1 MKMERVLGGL
11 YEGREYLQA
20 MREAKE
26 DFDAWVNTK
35 RYNRVTT
42 KEKYKKQR
50 LEKLQ
55 SLLREF
61 HVTP

>member
-1 MKMERVLGGL
+1 MKMERVLGGV

-20 MREAKE
+20 MREAQE
-26 DFDAWVNTK
+26 EFDAWVNTK

-50 LEKLQ
+50 LEKLR
-55 SLLREF
+55 LLREF

>member
-1 MKMERVLGGL
+1 MERTLSGL
-11 YEGREYLQA
+11 YEGEEYQLA

-26 DFDAWVNTK
+26 EFDAWVNTK

-50 LEKLQ
+50 LEKLR
-55 SLLREF
+55 LLREF
-61 HVTP
+61 DAHA

>member
-1 MKMERVLGGL
+1 MERVLGGV
-11 YEGREYLQA
+11 YEGKEYQLA

-26 DFDAWVNTK
+26 EFDAWENTK

-50 LEKLQ
+50 LEKLR
-55 SLLREF
+55 LMRAF
-61 HVTP
+61 DATR